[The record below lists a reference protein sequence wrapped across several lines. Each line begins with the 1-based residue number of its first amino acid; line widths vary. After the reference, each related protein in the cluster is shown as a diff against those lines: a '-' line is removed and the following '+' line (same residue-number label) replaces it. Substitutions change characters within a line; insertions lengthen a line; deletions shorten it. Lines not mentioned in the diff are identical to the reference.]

1 VQPQAT
7 FCFEACDRG
16 PTVQIG
22 EQVLHHCTYEQAL
35 DAIEAA
41 LALRQRRMGAEA

>member
-1 VQPQAT
+1 
-7 FCFEACDRG
+7 
-16 PTVQIG
+16 VQIG